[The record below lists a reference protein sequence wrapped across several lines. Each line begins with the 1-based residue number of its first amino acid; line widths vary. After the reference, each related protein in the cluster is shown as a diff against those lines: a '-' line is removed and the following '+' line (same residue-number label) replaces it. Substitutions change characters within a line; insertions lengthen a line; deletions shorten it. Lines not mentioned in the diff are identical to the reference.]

1 VNVTPPLVW
10 ALTRYLIAD
19 RGLIRESYDNEQT
32 KAEIA
37 AASHSF
43 GLPWVWQPVSPAKY
57 REKNLLGTI
66 FQQTWDRAAAERL

>member
-1 VNVTPPLVW
+1 MSARLGIRTPP
-10 ALTRYLIAD
+10 
-19 RGLIRESYDNEQT
+19 T

-43 GLPWVWQPVSPAKY
+43 GLPWLWQPVSPAKY

-66 FQQTWDRAAAERL
+66 IQQTWDRAAAERG